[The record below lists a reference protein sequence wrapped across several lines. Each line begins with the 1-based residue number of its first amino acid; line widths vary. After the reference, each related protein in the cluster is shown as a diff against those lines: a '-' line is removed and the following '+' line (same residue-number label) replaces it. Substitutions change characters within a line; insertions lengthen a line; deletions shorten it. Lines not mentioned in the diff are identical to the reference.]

1 MHDVARMQLEELN
14 VSFRHRHSEKQREVD
29 MLEQQLQESA
39 RTREREAQAA
49 GQMLEAKEAEL
60 RSIRATLRS
69 GQLRDLSEGQRE
81 SLRNGCLNASSL
93 SLTDTDSPPPA
104 SRFTPFSPSSFLN
117 IHWSQRAPPPLDPR
131 ASATLD
137 PSPLKPAFD
146 AIYGCNGAMDT
157 ADHGKQHTSSK
168 TSAPPV
174 SPGGNAIERCEHCGI
189 KGEAARIRATGA
201 DGMMLRTCFRI
212 LLVLVLALLVRVM
225 RRTDTCAPHRSA
237 SRTHVPLLCL
247 DGGECEQSE
256 TATAGAFA
264 LGCAVSALY
273 GDHVIIPGARSRGL
287 LTLKRPFTRHH
298 ETRKATHGHIF

>member
-14 VSFRHRHSEKQREVD
+14 VTFHRRHSEKQNEVD

-81 SLRNGCLNASSL
+81 SLRNGCLNTSSL

-137 PSPLKPAFD
+137 PSPLKPAYD
-146 AIYGCNGAMDT
+146 AIYGAINT
-157 ADHGKQHTSSK
+157 ADHGNEHTRNK
-168 TSAPPV
+168 TSAP
-174 SPGGNAIERCEHCGI
+174 SASLGDSAIERCQHCGI
-189 KGEAARIRATGA
+189 KGEAASIRATGA
-201 DGMMLRTCFRI
+201 DGMMQRT
-212 LLVLVLALLVRVM
+212 
-225 RRTDTCAPHRSA
+225 
-237 SRTHVPLLCL
+237 
-247 DGGECEQSE
+247 
-256 TATAGAFA
+256 
-264 LGCAVSALY
+264 
-273 GDHVIIPGARSRGL
+273 
-287 LTLKRPFTRHH
+287 
-298 ETRKATHGHIF
+298 

>member
-39 RTREREAQAA
+39 RKREREAQAA

-225 RRTDTCAPHRSA
+225 RRTDMRAAQVRITDACAPTLSGRWRV
-237 SRTHVPLLCL
+237 RTIRYSHSWCFCTRVRCVCL
-247 DGGECEQSE
+247 
-256 TATAGAFA
+256 
-264 LGCAVSALY
+264 V
-273 GDHVIIPGARSRGL
+273 R
-287 LTLKRPFTRHH
+287 
-298 ETRKATHGHIF
+298 